1 MSYEEEEAPKKE
13 GYLNK
18 RSHAWPHNFAYRYV
32 KVENHVLSY
41 YPSYDVNFF
50 FFINSKELDKCRGL
64 LKMRDAT
71 VNYFEE
77 SPYGFIISEPKKE
90 DGQNFIFSASND
102 EERDNWMYFLEKA
115 IT

>member
-1 MSYEEEEAPKKE
+1 
-13 GYLNK
+13 
-18 RSHAWPHNFAYRYV
+18 
-32 KVENHVLSY
+32 
-41 YPSYDVNFF
+41 
-50 FFINSKELDKCRGL
+50 
-64 LKMRDAT
+64 MRDAT